1 MSEAAVAELEST
13 RKFFLTTIAVLNTE
27 HEAFAPHA
35 DMYTTAGHVAHV
47 AITADWF
54 MAGAFGAG
62 WDTDYD
68 VHIAQ
73 AKAVTSL
80 DTARGMLDRA
90 FEQAIATLRTTS
102 EEELDQPIPNDI
114 VMGGAPRR
122 AVISGIVDHTA
133 HHRGSLAV
141 YARLCGKVP
150 TMPYA

>member
-1 MSEAAVAELEST
+1 MSNAAVAELEST
-13 RKFFLTTIAVLNTE
+13 RKFFLTTTAVLNVDD
-27 HEAFAPHA
+27 EAFAPHA

-47 AITADWF
+47 AMTVDWF

-62 WDTDYD
+62 WDTAYD
-68 VHIAQ
+68 VHVAQ
-73 AKAVTSL
+73 AQAVTSL
-80 DTARGMLDRA
+80 DVARALLDRA
-90 FEQAIATLRTTS
+90 FERAIATLRATS

-114 VMGGAPRR
+114 VMGGAPKR

-141 YARLCGKVP
+141 YARLRGKVP

>member
-1 MSEAAVAELEST
+1 MSTAAVTELEST
-13 RKFFLTTIAVLNTE
+13 RKFFLTTIGVLNADD
-27 HEAFAPHA
+27 EAFAPHA
-35 DMYTTAGHVAHV
+35 HMYTTASHVAHV
-47 AITADWF
+47 AITVDWF

-62 WDTDYD
+62 WDQEYD

-80 DTARGMLDRA
+80 DTARAMLDTA
-90 FEQAIATLRTTS
+90 FENAIATLGTMNDAD
-102 EEELDQPIPNDI
+102 LDQPIPNDT
-114 VMGGAPRR
+114 VMGGAPKR

>member
-1 MSEAAVAELEST
+1 MSLAAIAELKST
-13 RKFFLTTIAVLNTE
+13 RKFFLTTISVLDAGDET
-27 HEAFAPHA
+27 FAPHP

-47 AITADWF
+47 AITVDWF

-62 WDTDYD
+62 WDSAYD

-80 DTARGMLDRA
+80 DAARALLEHA
-90 FEQAIATLRTTS
+90 FESAIATLGTITDA
-102 EEELDQPIPNDI
+102 ELDEPIPNDI
-114 VMGGAPRR
+114 VMGGAPKR

-141 YARLCGKVP
+141 YARLRGKVP
-150 TMPYA
+150 HMPYE

>member
-13 RKFFLTTIAVLNTE
+13 RKFFLTTIAVLNAE

-47 AITADWF
+47 AITVDWF
-54 MAGAFGAG
+54 MGGAFGAG

-73 AKAVTSL
+73 AKAVTSF
-80 DTARGMLDRA
+80 DAARAMLEHS

-102 EEELDQPIPNDI
+102 EEELNQPIPNDI

>member
-1 MSEAAVAELEST
+1 MSNAAVSELEST
-13 RKFFLTTIAVLNTE
+13 RKFFLTTIAVLNADD
-27 HEAFAPHA
+27 EAFLPHP

-47 AITADWF
+47 AITVDWF

-80 DTARGMLDRA
+80 DAARALLERA
-90 FEQAIATLRTTS
+90 FDQAIDTLRTTS
-102 EEELDQPIPNDI
+102 DAELDQPIPNDV
-114 VMGGAPRR
+114 VMGGAPKR

-150 TMPYA
+150 SMPYA